1 MLFTKNKSAQMQ
13 MMETIGVLFIF
24 FVLVLFGIIFYFKF
38 QQISLEQKEE
48 ELLAADAMDI
58 TLTALFMPEFQ
69 CSRGTAEAEDNC
81 VDMSKLRALNGTM
94 PDYIN
99 DYYFNLFGFSKI
111 YVTSVYPGNQTYV
124 LYDKEKV
131 STNSEGEEVSS
142 WQLKE
147 STYFVVTLKDE
158 TQARMTNSSI
168 LGSSSSSVVS
178 RFTFPTV
185 NSKGVYGVGYMGVEV
200 YS

>member
-1 MLFTKNKSAQMQ
+1 

-69 CSRGTAEAEDNC
+69 CSRFTAESEDNC
-81 VDMSKLRALNGTM
+81 IDMGKLRALNETM
-94 PDYIN
+94 PNYVN

-111 YVTSVYPGNQTYV
+111 TVTEVYPGNITYV

-131 STNSEGEEVSS
+131 STNEDGEEVSS

-158 TQARMTNSSI
+158 IQEQN
-168 LGSSSSSVVS
+168 
-178 RFTFPTV
+178 
-185 NSKGVYGVGYMGVEV
+185 YGVGYIGVEV